1 MILPT
6 NHFSQVISV
15 LARLILLLALLQ
27 PAWAYAQF
35 GLGIVAEIEHI
46 ENPLRQPMPEE
57 EELLTSVTVAA
68 QLQRQTKRFTTSL
81 NYSFNR
87 QDYEQGILN
96 DQTLV
101 NGAGT
106 LIWNIVPTL
115 FTWSVANTRTNQL
128 IDNSQ
133 PDILTNRQVVDHT
146 STGPSLTIPLDRAS
160 FVNVSAQVGFVD
172 FGEFEALQHNRNTL
186 SGSYTRQLD
195 QRFSLSVQ
203 SSITDA
209 DYTNAEFLN
218 YKMSNIQGQLQFN
231 GGDLSVTTALG
242 GQSMDRMGST
252 TSSPIRRLDI
262 QYQLNSRLAM
272 TLAYADT
279 VEDLLSD
286 LSTPSAVDQSFVNS
300 DIALDGNFG
309 STNAANVYQRTERS
323 VGATYTVPSSYS
335 IGLRYSNNVR
345 RSVDLLAGDDD
356 ERLSASFNMPL
367 GNRVTF
373 SSSIEFS
380 KQSFAID
387 QSALERTGYR
397 LGVNYRINDRLGLV
411 FTALDSVQENIGS
424 NGQIDGKI
432 ISLGLS
438 FTR

>member
-1 MILPT
+1 
-6 NHFSQVISV
+6 
-15 LARLILLLALLQ
+15 
-27 PAWAYAQF
+27 
-35 GLGIVAEIEHI
+35 
-46 ENPLRQPMPEE
+46 
-57 EELLTSVTVAA
+57 
-68 QLQRQTKRFTTSL
+68 
-81 NYSFNR
+81 
-87 QDYEQGILN
+87 
-96 DQTLV
+96 
-101 NGAGT
+101 
-106 LIWNIVPTL
+106 
-115 FTWSVANTRTNQL
+115 
-128 IDNSQ
+128 
-133 PDILTNRQVVDHT
+133 
-146 STGPSLTIPLDRAS
+146 
-160 FVNVSAQVGFVD
+160 
-172 FGEFEALQHNRNTL
+172 
-186 SGSYTRQLD
+186 
-195 QRFSLSVQ
+195 
-203 SSITDA
+203 
-209 DYTNAEFLN
+209 
-218 YKMSNIQGQLQFN
+218 
-231 GGDLSVTTALG
+231 
-242 GQSMDRMGST
+242 MDRMGST